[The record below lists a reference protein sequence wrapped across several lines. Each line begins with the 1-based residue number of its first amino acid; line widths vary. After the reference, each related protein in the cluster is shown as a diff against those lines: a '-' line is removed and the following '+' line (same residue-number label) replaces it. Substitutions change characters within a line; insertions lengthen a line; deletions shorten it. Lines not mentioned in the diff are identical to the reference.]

1 MKVCEAVRDL
11 RMQMDLTQAEFA
23 ARLCLSTASVAH
35 FETGARVPDPGS
47 MLLLCRAAFS
57 DARRIDLADVFANAL
72 PGVTEG
78 LLIPCWQVKP
88 MLSLPPQERALS
100 LPPQERALTL
110 PPQER
115 MVTVRLHQG
124 NAEEMSKPQRSR
136 ARRFRDR
143 RSRQ

>member
-88 MLSLPPQERALS
+88 MLSLPPQERAL
-100 LPPQERALTL
+100 TL